1 MKPAALHIT
10 ARQAVDFTLARCGIS
25 QPFDEPLAA
34 VRAMVAV
41 QAQYAA
47 SIPFAVHAR
56 CPSASRAWTDR
67 ALTREK
73 SLVKTWCLRGTL
85 HTLATEDLALMVGS
99 FGERYHLAVE
109 RVMLRMCDMDAVAWH
124 RVEQDVLHALDGEPL
139 DRTALHAAVPRL
151 RDVPWSGWGEDVKGL
166 AYQGDLLMVGSKG
179 SRPVFARRDRWL
191 PDLHFRPRTRIK
203 SLEELLVRYLRTFS
217 PATLSDF
224 AHWTGLSAATVRD
237 TATRAAT
244 LLIPVSVEGHAS
256 PLMVL
261 AEDAD
266 VLQKSLP
273 EVPPIALLPKFDA
286 MLLAWKDPSRVLDGG
301 DRGAVFRP
309 AGQIE
314 AVVLLQ
320 GHVAATWRV
329 KQTPGRMHITIIPIR
344 SVGIVPRRQVEA
356 AFEGLGAWSGAS
368 STTIAWQD

>member
-1 MKPAALHIT
+1 
-10 ARQAVDFTLARCGIS
+10 
-25 QPFDEPLAA
+25 
-34 VRAMVAV
+34 MVAV

-47 SIPFAVHAR
+47 SIPLAIHAR
-56 CPSASRAWTDR
+56 CPSAPRAWTDR
-67 ALTREK
+67 ALDHDR
-73 SLVKTWCLRGTL
+73 SIVKTWCLRGTL
-85 HTLATEDLALMVGS
+85 HALAAEDLALMVGS

-124 RVEQDVLHALDGEPL
+124 RVEQDVLYELAGGPL

-179 SRPVFARRDRWL
+179 SRPVFARRDKWL

-203 SLEELLVRYLRTFS
+203 SLEELLVRYLRTFA
-217 PATLSDF
+217 PASLSDF
-224 AHWTGLSAATVRD
+224 THWTGLPAAVVRE
-237 TATRAAT
+237 TATRAAG
-244 LLIPVSVEGHAS
+244 LLVHVTVEGHGS
-256 PLMVL
+256 PLLVL

-273 EVPPIALLPKFDA
+273 DVPPVTLLPKFDA

-301 DRGAVFRP
+301 DRAAVFRP

-314 AVVLLQ
+314 AVVLLR
-320 GHVAATWRV
+320 GHAAATWRV
-329 KQTPGRMHITIIPIR
+329 KQIPGSMHVTVTPVQRMD
-344 SVGIVPRRQVEA
+344 VVARRQVEA
-356 AFEGLGAWSGAS
+356 AFECLGTWYGAR
-368 STTIAWQD
+368 TTVVAWQD